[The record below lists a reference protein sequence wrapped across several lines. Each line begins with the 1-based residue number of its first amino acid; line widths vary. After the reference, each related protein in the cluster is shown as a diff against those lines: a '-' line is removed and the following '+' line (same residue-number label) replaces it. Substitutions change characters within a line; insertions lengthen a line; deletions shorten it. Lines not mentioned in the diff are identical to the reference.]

1 MLYYNQE
8 KEREEHKM
16 FKLIYT
22 EKKEEKIIEFK
33 EYWQALTTG
42 IRLQNMGVEVRIEK
56 KN

>member
-1 MLYYNQE
+1 MLYDTQE